1 MLRIDVNISKKYIDI
16 WLAHGEIP
24 PELGKIQKSFTE
36 FDIVIW
42 RSGHGD
48 LATLTADLLRNN
60 K

>member
-1 MLRIDVNISKKYIDI
+1 MLRIDVNTSNKYVDI
-16 WLAHGEIP
+16 WLAHGEAL
-24 PELGKIQKSFTE
+24 PEFQEIQKCFSD

-48 LATLTADLLRNN
+48 LATLTADLLRSN